1 MIVKSKPLAS
11 REISTFLHGVTFYF
25 SSERAKNKFVSSV
38 DIYLSQQATSFYN
51 RYHISATAPGWR
63 RLFSI
68 VWYNRMELSGF
79 LIDIEGDEYTSIEAV
94 GADVFFE
101 NLAVV

>member
-11 REISTFLHGVTFYF
+11 REISTFLEGVTFYF

-38 DIYLSQQATSFYN
+38 DIYLRQQATSFYN

-68 VWYNRMELSGF
+68 VWYTRMELSGF
-79 LIDIEGDEYTSIEAV
+79 LINIEGDEYTSIEDV
-94 GADVFFE
+94 GADISFE
-101 NLAVV
+101 SLAVV

>member
-11 REISTFLHGVTFYF
+11 REISTILEGVTFYF

-38 DIYLSQQATSFYN
+38 DVYLSQQTTSFYN
-51 RYHISATAPGWR
+51 RYHISATDKGWR
-63 RLFSI
+63 RLFRI

-79 LIDIEGDEYTSIEAV
+79 LINIGGTEYTSLEDV
-94 GADVFFE
+94 GVDVFFKC
-101 NLAVV
+101 LTGV

>member
-11 REISTFLHGVTFYF
+11 REISTFFEGVTFYF

-38 DIYLSQQATSFYN
+38 DIYLRQQATSFYN

-68 VWYNRMELSGF
+68 VWYTRMELSGF
-79 LIDIEGDEYTSIEAV
+79 LINIEGDEYTSIEDV
-94 GADVFFE
+94 GADISFE
-101 NLAVV
+101 SLAVV